1 MMLSTLQQFFNLRA
15 DAVSSRINRESKK
28 PAVIA
33 RLYHLLNQLTEE
45 QMLSLL
51 KLLIRDKMVDFLFKQ
66 IIDLSENQRLVMMK
80 HLEQIASKAA
90 AYDRRDCIRKDCLIN
105 AKISVSNQSM
115 TCFILDISP
124 LGAFVD
130 ADDGILVGQ
139 STKLMFSAPNTRE
152 QLLIS
157 GKVVW
162 TKSQGA
168 GIQFSQENPEH
179 LQILQLFTEKE
190 EKVYEITSC

>member
-1 MMLSTLQQFFNLRA
+1 MMLSTLHQFFNLKA
-15 DAVSSRINRESKK
+15 DAVSSRHNRQSKK
-28 PAVIA
+28 PEVIA
-33 RLYHLLNQLTEE
+33 RLYQLLNLLTEE

-51 KLLIRDKMVDFLFKQ
+51 KLLIRDKIVDFLFKQ
-66 IIDLSENQRLVMMK
+66 VIDLSEDQRLVLMK
-80 HLEQIASKAA
+80 HLEQITSKAA

-105 AKISVSNQSM
+105 AKISVSNRIL

-124 LGAFVD
+124 LGAFID
-130 ADDGILVGQ
+130 TDDGILVGQ
-139 STKLMFSAPNTRE
+139 SAKLMFSAPNTRE
-152 QLLIS
+152 RLIIS

-168 GIQFSQENPEH
+168 GIQFSRENQNY
-179 LQILQLFTEKE
+179 LQILQSFTEKE